1 MIPIEIEIEIV
12 AVMFMALKRYI
23 ITRDYITIYKIQD
36 TRYLWTF
43 YLQVSTYYNNKQYQY
58 TITTSWMN
66 SKIIGS
72 MQVARFKL
80 CFDL

>member
-36 TRYLWTF
+36 TRYL
-43 YLQVSTYYNNKQYQY
+43 
-58 TITTSWMN
+58 
-66 SKIIGS
+66 
-72 MQVARFKL
+72 
-80 CFDL
+80 